1 MSTQIEAPKKKNV
14 GRNIVEWQPI
24 REAYCQRS
32 PRPSYT
38 ELSEEFSVS
47 LSGISSVASEEAWD
61 VLRAGYAE
69 QKLKESGA
77 ATLLLKA
84 IEGEGV
90 ILTGAR
96 EITTRVLIGLRVLLE
111 ELSDA
116 DKAPKSLGS
125 RADIL
130 NTVTFALANLS
141 KFMESVGLVG
151 MHKELR
157 KLKHEGKADGSWEN
171 GVMQQIN
178 VTVQNLQS
186 EAKQAGASKAQPVKD
201 EDMG

>member
-1 MSTQIEAPKKKNV
+1 MTKILEVEQFEKKKV
-14 GRNIVEWQPI
+14 IDWQPI
-24 REAYCQRS
+24 REAYCRRS
-32 PRPSYT
+32 PKPTYT
-38 ELSEEFSVS
+38 ELSKEFNVS
-47 LSGISSVASEEAWD
+47 LSRTSEVSAEELWD
-61 VLRAGYAE
+61 DLRAGYAE
-69 QKLKESGA
+69 RRLKESGA
-77 ATLLLKA
+77 TELVMKA
-84 IEGEGV
+84 IEGEGF
-90 ILTGAR
+90 ILHGAR
-96 EITTRVLIGLRVLLE
+96 EVATKVLAGLRVILE

-116 DKAPKSLGS
+116 EKAPKSLGS
-125 RADIL
+125 RADII
-130 NTVTFALANLS
+130 NTVTFALANLA
-141 KFMESVGLVG
+141 KFLEALGLVG